1 MAIADKVD
9 VAPAKPDGGNLI
21 AILAEHWPAV
31 FISEAWRPHK
41 PLQVGIRHNLITA
54 GLMKPWEIGA
64 RAALLHKA
72 VSVPACGGGWRPAHR
87 PRRQSG
93 RRRDTGGSLTCA
105 SVLAAL
111 HAEATAAAAA
121 RAALKAERRATKSER
136 EASKAAEGRAWIK
149 ARRAARKAAERVS
162 AAPISNKAE
171 PVKTP
176 PLPPAAPR
184 RLGLADLKAAARHG
198 APAWPYRR
206 RQPRRARPNRMIGW
220 DAKS

>member
-1 MAIADKVD
+1 
-9 VAPAKPDGGNLI
+9 
-21 AILAEHWPAV
+21 
-31 FISEAWRPHK
+31 
-41 PLQVGIRHNLITA
+41 
-54 GLMKPWEIGA
+54 
-64 RAALLHKA
+64 
-72 VSVPACGGGWRPAHR
+72 
-87 PRRQSG
+87 
-93 RRRDTGGSLTCA
+93 
-105 SVLAAL
+105 VLAAL

-184 RLGLADLKAAARHG
+184 RLGLADLKAAAR
-198 APAWPYRR
+198 A
-206 RQPRRARPNRMIGW
+206 RRAGMAVPSTTAQEGKAEQDDRMGRKELTV
-220 DAKS
+220 ARERALARCV